1 MDVVQKDGDGLERE
15 FGSTLRRGQ
24 KLEVA
29 ENLSRVPKQTNEQP
43 VPVEGVALRA
53 RQDASMVSVENPNQ
67 LAT

>member
-43 VPVEGVALRA
+43 VPVVALRA